1 MDKILNYQV
10 SLFGQFMNIKP
21 EQTLINKLLSILK
34 DFLPGV
40 TNISSINI
48 LTNQIQVEERMQF
61 VSSDRSYSI
70 VFLPD
75 RIDICYIY
83 NPSLK
88 NEKDFDEIIRKI
100 TELLSI
106 LNSVNEFSTLPS
118 NRLATSCNCL
128 SRMFNS
134 KDYTDFINTQTNK
147 DIFFKDKKLFEW
159 GIRYNSKFEE
169 IISEKTE
176 FTNHIIDI
184 KKAFQNNSEINQF
197 VMLFDINTDPINILN
212 RFAFTDLI
220 NFQNTANTLIKGYIN
235 AIEG

>member
-21 EQTLINKLLSILK
+21 EQTLINKLLSVLK

-40 TNISSINI
+40 TNVSSINI
-48 LTNQIQVEERMQF
+48 VTNQIQVEERMQF

-88 NEKDFDEIIRKI
+88 NEKKFDEIIGK
-100 TELLSI
+100 TNELLSI
-106 LNSVNEFSTLPS
+106 LNDEFPTLPS

-128 SRMFNS
+128 SKKFELKEYS
-134 KDYTDFINTQTNK
+134 DFINKQTNK
-147 DIFFKDKKLFEW
+147 DIFFKDKKLCEW

-169 IISEKTE
+169 NILENPE
-176 FTNHIIDI
+176 LTNHIIDI
-184 KKAFQNNSEINQF
+184 KKAFQNNNETNQF
-197 VMLFDINTDPINILN
+197 VLLFDINTDPINISN
-212 RFAFTDLI
+212 RFTFKDLI
-220 NFQNTANTLIKGYIN
+220 TFQNIADALIKGYVN

>member
-21 EQTLINKLLSILK
+21 EQTLINKLLSVLK

-40 TNISSINI
+40 TNVSSINI

-88 NEKDFDEIIRKI
+88 NEKSFDEIIKKSS
-100 TELLSI
+100 ELLSI
-106 LNSVNEFSTLPS
+106 LNEEFPTLPS

-128 SRMFNS
+128 SKKFDT
-134 KDYTDFINTQTNK
+134 KDYTDFINAQTNK

-169 IISEKTE
+169 IISEKAE
-176 FTNHIIDI
+176 LTNHIIDI
-184 KKAFQNNSEINQF
+184 KKAFQNNSETNQF
-197 VMLFDINTDPINILN
+197 VILFDINTDPTNISN

-220 NFQNTANTLIKGYIN
+220 NFQSTSNTLIKGYIN

>member
-40 TNISSINI
+40 TNVSSINI

-61 VSSDRSYSI
+61 VSSDRSYTI

-88 NEKDFDEIIRKI
+88 NEKGFDEIIKKI
-100 TELLSI
+100 SELLSL
-106 LNSVNEFSTLPS
+106 LNNEFPTLPS

-128 SRMFNS
+128 SKKFDTQDFS
-134 KDYTDFINTQTNK
+134 DFINSQTNK

-169 IISEKTE
+169 TISEKAE
-176 FTNHIIDI
+176 LTNHIIDI
-184 KKAFQNNSEINQF
+184 KKAFQNNSETNQF
-197 VMLFDINTDPINILN
+197 VMLFDISTDPTKISN

-220 NFQNTANTLIKGYIN
+220 NFQNTSNTLIKGYIN

>member
-40 TNISSINI
+40 TNVSSINI

-61 VSSDRSYSI
+61 VSSDRSYTI

-88 NEKDFDEIIRKI
+88 NEKGFDEIIKKI
-100 TELLSI
+100 SELLSL
-106 LNSVNEFSTLPS
+106 LNNEFPTLPS

-128 SRMFNS
+128 SKKFDTQDFS
-134 KDYTDFINTQTNK
+134 DFINSQTNK

-169 IISEKTE
+169 TISEKAE
-176 FTNHIIDI
+176 LTNHIIDI
-184 KKAFQNNSEINQF
+184 KKAFQNNSETNQF
-197 VMLFDINTDPINILN
+197 VMLFDINTDPTKISN

-220 NFQNTANTLIKGYIN
+220 NFQNTSNTLIKGYIN